1 MKMRALLYWWVCCGK
16 GGCGVAL
23 SHTIVVE
30 IDVPYAQAFAYLS
43 DPRSYADWAAVLP
56 ETYRQLENGDWAA
69 QVRFG
74 GERHIRF
81 SPPNSDGVLD
91 HAVFRPNEEL
101 LWMPMR
107 ARPVEN
113 GTELSFTFIQRPDM
127 SAESFSSTLEWV
139 TTDLLT
145 LKTVLESRYPRR

>member
-1 MKMRALLYWWVCCGK
+1 MP
-16 GGCGVAL
+16 L

-30 IDVPYAQAFAYLS
+30 IEVPYERALEYLS
-43 DPRSYADWAAVLP
+43 DPRRYAEWAAVVP
-56 ETYRQLENGDWAA
+56 ETYRQLDNGDWVAE
-69 QVRFG
+69 VRFG

-81 SPPNSDGVLD
+81 SEPNSDGVFD
-91 HAVFRPNEEL
+91 HAVFRPGEAL

-107 ARPVEN
+107 ARPEGN

-127 SAESFSSTLEWV
+127 SPDEFASTIEWI

-145 LKTVLESRYPRR
+145 LKTVLEGRYPPG